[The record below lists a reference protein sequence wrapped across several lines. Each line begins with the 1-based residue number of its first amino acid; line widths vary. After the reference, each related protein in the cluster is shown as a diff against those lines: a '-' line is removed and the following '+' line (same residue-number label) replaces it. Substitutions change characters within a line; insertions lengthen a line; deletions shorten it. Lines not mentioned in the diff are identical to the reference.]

1 MEDSA
6 HSPRHDTETADSPST
21 LPDSISSLFGAA
33 ASTVSMTMD
42 DSHGLALVRVKAR
55 TMPSPMDEIP
65 VRHLS
70 KLEEIMT
77 ACEPIL
83 NSILLHLPTPAIRN
97 LSNSSSYLRQF
108 IRSYPLA
115 WKSLSARLPQQSAI
129 LGSPGG
135 DSDSRDR
142 HSKLCGLD
150 IYLKVVVLPIA
161 TRLTNLD
168 LCNTAVS
175 GITLFG
181 AVLNTRGNTLQHLSV
196 RGCKHVS
203 LKYHV
208 VPFLR
213 CYKQELEI
221 PGGSIQRLALKSL
234 YTYRCRHHRRRPYL
248 PASLFRRDSDSEP
261 THELIELCHSLGIW
275 TDTAW
280 CPTPGPRCFRR
291 KDYRDSRAAQGL
303 TEVWVPFDRLWRSGN
318 RTGPTSET
326 SRNDKPVG
334 KLWEEIECGH
344 DGEALGTGTFA
355 GEGKDVPNH
364 QRKSHR
370 QFVEDVKCDDCGELI
385 QERCETCSIKM
396 HCMGCRKTLCSSCAF
411 NKPYHRHRP
420 LLNSSARMANLSHT
434 LERSRA
440 KTKKKPNKF
449 WWAPGARR
457 SPNVMID
464 APEDSD
470 SETEGHLPP
479 PQPLSQ
485 SEPLKLLMNWCCL
498 EPLFSGGGGVAFV
511 GPGLGG
517 IGSERIRA
525 VPLPKQRE
533 YLDSDFAHTSQIP
546 PLNFNDLSRERA
558 ERFDE
563 IVGANIDILPYLQQ
577 ASLNLQTNTCPRS
590 LCQSCY
596 LSFRWK
602 ASCSAC
608 KRPICK
614 EHDFRALKV
623 RKCGFRELTEER
635 EYVRNAPQNVGDLE
649 PPNHDW
655 PSELRIPAFRRPP
668 SPANSS
674 VTAGGDDERRA
685 RSGAAEDSLE
695 ESDAG
700 SAVDGPGT
708 RDPSSTP
715 RAVPGPSV
723 DRSSSVRSP
732 DSSFGRRSNDA
743 SMILRGDALG
753 GDKTPRSRSPS
764 GLIELAMQGLRVR
777 STSMSEL
784 TPSRT
789 GLPIFDRASRAK
801 NRLTGF
807 SRANML
813 LPGAPGHPVQWKGCG
828 QYFCQG
834 TRAMG
839 DGRARCVAQGKD
851 CVECGVYMCEVSLQ

>member
-1 MEDSA
+1 MAAS
-6 HSPRHDTETADSPST
+6 TA
-21 LPDSISSLFGAA
+21 SLFGAA
-33 ASTVSMTMD
+33 ASTVSTTTMD
-42 DSHGLALVRVKAR
+42 ESHGLALVRVQAR
-55 TMPSPMDEIP
+55 TMSSPTEEIP
-65 VRHLS
+65 SRRLS
-70 KLEEIMT
+70 KLEEIM
-77 ACEPIL
+77 AAYEPIL
-83 NSILLHLPTPAIRN
+83 NSLLAHLPTTSIRH
-97 LSNSSSYLRQF
+97 LSNSSSYLHQF

-115 WKSLSARLPQQSAI
+115 WKSLSSRLPQQSAI
-129 LGSPGG
+129 LGSPSG

-150 IYLKVVVLPIA
+150 LYLKVVVLPIA

-181 AVLNTRGNTLQHLSV
+181 AVLNTRKDTLQHLSV

-213 CYKQELEI
+213 CYRQELEI
-221 PGGSIQRLALKSL
+221 PGGRSQPLALKSL

-261 THELIELCHSLGIW
+261 THELIELCHFLGIW

-326 SRNDKPVG
+326 SRNDKLVG

-364 QRKSHR
+364 LRKSHR
-370 QFVEDVKCDDCGELI
+370 QFVEDVKCDDCGESI

-411 NKPYHRHRP
+411 NKPYHRKRTHSTSFAQIT
-420 LLNSSARMANLSHT
+420 NSSLALG
-434 LERSRA
+434 RSKS

-457 SPNVMID
+457 SPNIMID

-470 SETEGHLPP
+470 SETEGHIP
-479 PQPLSQ
+479 PQSAQSQ
-485 SEPLKLLMNWCCL
+485 NEPLKLLMNWCCL

-533 YLDSDFAHTSQIP
+533 YLDPDFAHTSQIP
-546 PLNFNDLSRERA
+546 PLNFNELSKEKA
-558 ERFDE
+558 EKFDE
-563 IVGANIDILPYLQQ
+563 IVGANIEILPYLQQ

-602 ASCSAC
+602 VSCSAC

-623 RKCGFRELTEER
+623 RKCGFRELGEER
-635 EYVRNAPQNVGDLE
+635 DYVRNPPKHVGDLE
-649 PPNHDW
+649 PSNHEW
-655 PSELRIPAFRRPP
+655 PSELRIPAFRRPA

-674 VTAGGDDERRA
+674 VTAGGEDERRA

-715 RAVPGPSV
+715 RAVAGPSV

-732 DSSFGRRSNDA
+732 EPDFGRRLNDPFVN
-743 SMILRGDALG
+743 LG
-753 GDKTPRSRSPS
+753 GDKTPRSSSPS
-764 GLIELAMQGLRVR
+764 GLMDSSTSGQPRGR
-777 STSMSEL
+777 SASMSEL
-784 TPSRT
+784 MPRLR
-789 GLPIFDRASRAK
+789 GMPFLDVAAKGK
-801 NRLTGF
+801 NRITILA
-807 SRANML
+807 RANML
-813 LPGAPGHPVQWKGCG
+813 LPGSPGHPVQWKGCG

-834 TRAMG
+834 VRAMG
-839 DGRARCVAQGKD
+839 DGRPRCAAQGKD
-851 CVECGVYMCEVSLQ
+851 CVECGVYVCEVSIQ